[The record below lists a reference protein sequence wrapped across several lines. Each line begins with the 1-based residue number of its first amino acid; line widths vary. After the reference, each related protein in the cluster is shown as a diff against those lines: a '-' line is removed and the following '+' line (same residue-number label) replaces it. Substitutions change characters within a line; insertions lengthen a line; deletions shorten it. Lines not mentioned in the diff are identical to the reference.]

1 MGSDNYYDGF
11 DYKSSQ
17 DYLEI
22 EYQIDRFEILQCSK
36 AKQRNKPKMRI
47 PSYPISRKNLKSDH
61 PLIKIHP
68 IDDKTKRSEFE
79 QRLFRYNRYPP
90 KKPKPKIEKNE
101 TEIFECDKYL
111 GRKSICTRHKKSH
124 LTICPH
130 HFSTFRHHFYVA
142 NHKRIKSSLQ
152 KHTNIEIVN
161 IRLAPIEKS
170 VQDHFMTRLN
180 ENTSY
185 NPYLVYHGTKVN
197 NIESILQY
205 GFLIP
210 NERHPTNRKAPII
223 TVQNGSS
230 YGSGIY
236 CSTTADFSLSYNNTS
251 NTLLV
256 CAALPKRNE
265 AGVVERFHGNIL
277 VLSHVS
283 EIIPLFLLDYR
294 CLQEFGPSPVWFKTR
309 YPVQVEIEESTNKPI
324 VISRK
329 HLRKVLNSMQDQ
341 IRRKRRSRGRR
352 NNRRKVQ
359 KEDDYQV
366 RVFEYSC
373 KEFQCSLD

>member
-1 MGSDNYYDGF
+1 MDSDNYYDGF

-22 EYQIDRFEILQCSK
+22 EYQIDRFEIGQYSK
-36 AKQRNKPKMRI
+36 VKKRNKRNMKI

-61 PLIKIHP
+61 PLIKIYP
-68 IDDKTKRSEFE
+68 VDGKTKRSEFE

-90 KKPKPKIEKNE
+90 KKPSPKTETNE
-101 TEIFECDKYL
+101 VRMFECDKYL
-111 GRKSICTRHKKSH
+111 GRKSSCNQHKMP
-124 LTICPH
+124 LQTAYPDD
-130 HFSTFRHHFYVA
+130 FSAFRQHFYAA
-142 NHKRIKSSLQ
+142 NHQHIKSSL
-152 KHTNIEIVN
+152 TNNTIEIVN
-161 IRLAPIEKS
+161 IRLAPIDTS
-170 VQDHFMTRLN
+170 VQNHFMARFN

-185 NPYLVYHGTKVN
+185 EPHLVYHGTKLN

-210 NERHPTNRKAPII
+210 NERHPMNRKAPII
-223 TVQNGSS
+223 TVKNGSS
-230 YGSGIY
+230 YGSGVY
-236 CSTTADFSLSYNNTS
+236 CSTTADFSLSYSNTCS
-251 NTLLV
+251 TLLV
-256 CAALPKRNE
+256 CAALPQRNE
-265 AGVVERFHGNIL
+265 AGVIERSHGNIL

-294 CLQEFGPSPVWFKTR
+294 YSHGSGPNPVWFKTR
-309 YPVQVEIEESTNKPI
+309 YPVKVQIEENTNKPI
-324 VISRK
+324 IISRK
-329 HLRKVLNSMQDQ
+329 YLRKVLNSMQDQ

-366 RVFEYSC
+366 RVFELFPY
-373 KEFQCSLD
+373 ETRQ